1 VIERE
6 GLSMAVRKVAITLPE
21 ELFEIVERAR
31 VIEHRSRSEVVQEAL
46 RTHFGEAVYVP
57 SEEERQSLAAALDEA
72 DGGTDLVSWDEV
84 RSGLR
89 GER

>member
-1 VIERE
+1 
-6 GLSMAVRKVAITLPE
+6 MAVHKVTVTLPE

-31 VIEHRSRSEVVQEAL
+31 AIEHRSRSEVVQEAL

-57 SEEERQSLAAALDEA
+57 SDEERRLLMAALDDA
-72 DGGTDLVSWDEV
+72 DRTPDRLRDWDEV
-84 RSGLR
+84 RTELR